1 MLTACDKKD
10 GNKTVVPR
18 SLSVK
23 TQNIERHFQ
32 STHDDAKL
40 KESKAGFQS
49 DAQRLII
56 YFVPPS

>member
-23 TQNIERHFQ
+23 TQNIVRHFQ
-32 STHDDAKL
+32 YTHDDTKL